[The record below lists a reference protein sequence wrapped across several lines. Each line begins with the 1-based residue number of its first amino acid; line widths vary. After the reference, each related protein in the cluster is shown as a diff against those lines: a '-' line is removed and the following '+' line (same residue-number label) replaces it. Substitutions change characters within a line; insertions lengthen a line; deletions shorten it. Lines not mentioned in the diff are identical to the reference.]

1 MHIKHTIFLRVPC
14 QVKQIF
20 AIKAGD
26 LLDFGKKTGP
36 APCKPCQKFL
46 FKEEYTIF
54 LFHNKGFSLTNN
66 IKDNRCQQNQTF
78 NNLLQVLVNTHDTH
92 T

>member
-1 MHIKHTIFLRVPC
+1 MLHNQADIRNPLRYVALHRITAP
-14 QVKQIF
+14 QFIRLKKQS
-20 AIKAGD
+20 
-26 LLDFGKKTGP
+26 LHLS
-36 APCKPCQKFL
+36 KPCQKFL

-66 IKDNRCQQNQTF
+66 IKDNRCQQNQTL
-78 NNLLQVLVNTHDTH
+78 NNLLQVLVNTHNTH

>member
-36 APCKPCQKFL
+36 APCKPCKKFP
-46 FKEEYTIF
+46 FKNEYTIF
-54 LFHNKGFSLTNN
+54 IL
-66 IKDNRCQQNQTF
+66 R
-78 NNLLQVLVNTHDTH
+78 
-92 T
+92 